1 MSLKCFFK
9 ILCWG
14 LGRLRKNNKGISV
27 CKHLQFSFQNQS
39 CFHSS
44 VPQLFRGCHKP
55 GRIKSAHIFVS
66 LHSSSADFNAG
77 TPNVHKIR
85 NCYTQLWWCKQI
97 FVPTQPLLTSIYWF
111 AWVGSKQC
119 DLELMESMKSQK
131 CWNPCCAW
139 EQWKIPLLKLPYSWE
154 CHVSFLAE
162 KCNHHFCNTGPLFSV
177 KWHQNQAEQ
186 FSRQT
191 HKSPA

>member
-55 GRIKSAHIFVS
+55 GRIKSAHILS
-66 LHSSSADFNAG
+66 LYTPVLLISVQELQMYIRLGIVTPSYDDANRSLCPHSLCSPQYIGLHGWGQNS
-77 TPNVHKIR
+77 VI
-85 NCYTQLWWCKQI
+85 WSW
-97 FVPTQPLLTSIYWF
+97 
-111 AWVGSKQC
+111 
-119 DLELMESMKSQK
+119 
-131 CWNPCCAW
+131 WNP
-139 EQWKIPLLKLPYSWE
+139 WKARN
-154 CHVSFLAE
+154 AE
-162 KCNHHFCNTGPLFSV
+162 IRVVLESSEKF
-177 KWHQNQAEQ
+177 
-186 FSRQT
+186 RY
-191 HKSPA
+191 